1 MYPRYIH
8 RIFYIIAA
16 TLWLL
21 LLFSRDSNL
30 IFALVCISVIN
41 MVLGNFVRTVRREAE
56 LGIERSPWASA
67 AEDALSDDLRRV
79 AEDHLLKA
87 IEGVELVGRR
97 LSDALKSSEEPTLD
111 AEIQR
116 QLTAWLDLARRD
128 LAQARSKLD
137 ELTAGAS

>member
-116 QLTAWLDLARRD
+116 QLTAWLDLASRD